1 MTVCLKDKETKF
13 DSLINENIN
22 EVDKDEIEHYYII
35 KFFESITKT
44 VEIRTEEAINQ
55 TVIFTKPQEMIY
67 LSKGTK
73 SEFEREVNRDS
84 ETNKKYDLLTHVTY
98 FQKEINYYQIK
109 QSKLAQ
115 LISNIDFRYVQVCS
129 YIYFLIL
136 NLLMLF
142 TLKGDISITDEN
154 SYGVE
159 LRRKNSEE
167 IKGFIDTSLSRY
179 NNTYNILCYL
189 GVFINGLFILIWLYF
204 RLPLYFKID
213 RLKYMKIYSIAKE
226 EHLSFFERIYIIIFM
241 TIVDR
246 GYILTLVF
254 EFLFSLIGALLKNG
268 EIIYAFLL
276 LPIMHLNKI
285 LKNIIIS
292 LKLFYSELSLTF
304 FFMVVIIYIFSNFAF
319 FFF

>member
-1 MTVCLKDKETKF
+1 MNKSDEAKNLIERAETLKEENAKRKFRMVHNDINKNKNKKINQNEQFTDLIFKKKYGNILKQKPKSPEKSLNESEFINININKDNKIKNIEREKILNNLKITNITDKETKF

-136 NLLMLF
+136 
-142 TLKGDISITDEN
+142 
-154 SYGVE
+154 
-159 LRRKNSEE
+159 
-167 IKGFIDTSLSRY
+167 
-179 NNTYNILCYL
+179 
-189 GVFINGLFILIWLYF
+189 
-204 RLPLYFKID
+204 
-213 RLKYMKIYSIAKE
+213 
-226 EHLSFFERIYIIIFM
+226 
-241 TIVDR
+241 
-246 GYILTLVF
+246 
-254 EFLFSLIGALLKNG
+254 
-268 EIIYAFLL
+268 
-276 LPIMHLNKI
+276 
-285 LKNIIIS
+285 
-292 LKLFYSELSLTF
+292 
-304 FFMVVIIYIFSNFAF
+304 
-319 FFF
+319 